1 MDYLQLIDSLTP
13 QTYQRLA
20 QAVELGRW
28 PDGSLLT
35 ATQRA
40 HALQA
45 IIAWGERH
53 LPPEQRIGFIDSA
66 GREREPCE
74 PPTTTPLRFVD

>member
-35 ATQRA
+35 EAQRA

-53 LPPEQRIGFIDSA
+53 LPPEQRIGFIASS
-66 GREREPCE
+66 GPEPCE
-74 PPTTTPLRFVD
+74 APLATPLRFVD